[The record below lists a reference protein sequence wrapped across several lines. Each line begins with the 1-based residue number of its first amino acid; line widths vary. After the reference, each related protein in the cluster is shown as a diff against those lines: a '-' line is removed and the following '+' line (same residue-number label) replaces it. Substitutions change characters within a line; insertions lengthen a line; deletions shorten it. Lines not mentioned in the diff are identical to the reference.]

1 MLHYV
6 YYPFVEG
13 SATGPN
19 MATLNRYTTKYQS
32 SLYNTH
38 DEKATDREVL
48 IYKPRELPKTPAEGP
63 LHCVRDDDM
72 LLIAGHGGESDPSY
86 ILNDRGEKLPHG
98 DLAKQLH
105 DMGLA
110 ETHVL
115 IKMLSCFGGGDLKQ
129 ENKKVVICPI
139 MGTFFAEHL
148 AKSLFGLGY
157 HKIIVGGYA
166 GDVNTGGAASRR
178 SETRTKNSQNVMV
191 SVKYEKGA
199 TGREDAHLYIV
210 WVDGKGNRV
219 TRGEISKL
227 KKDSDL
233 RESKFEKTWRGE
245 EFKRTR
251 MG

>member
-19 MATLNRYTTKYQS
+19 MATLTRYTKKYEN

-38 DEKATDREVL
+38 DEKATDRKVL
-48 IYKPRELPKTPAEGP
+48 IYKPRELPKTPEEGP

-72 LLIAGHGGESDPSY
+72 LLIPGHGGQSDPTY
-86 ILNDRGEKLPHG
+86 IINDQKEKLPHG
-98 DLAKQLH
+98 DLAKQLQAV
-105 DMGLA
+105 GLP

-115 IKMLSCFGGGDLKQ
+115 IKMLSCFGGGDLK
-129 ENKKVVICPI
+129 EVNKQVVICPI

-148 AKSLFGLGY
+148 AKSLFDLGY

-166 GDVNTGGAASRR
+166 GDVNTGGPASRR
-178 SETRTKNSQNVMV
+178 SEQRTQNMQNVMV
-191 SVKYEKGA
+191 SVKYEGGQ
-199 TGREDAHLYIV
+199 TGRVDAHFYIV

-219 TRGEISKL
+219 RREEISKL
-227 KKDSDL
+227 KLDSDL
-233 RESKFEKTWRGE
+233 REGKFEKTWRGM

-251 MG
+251 G